1 MEEFSAFG
9 ELLYIGFRYE
19 KSRCKSKGLWRFS
32 YKKRLMEHLEFLK
45 SIIYRLDVGGI
56 SDEDYH
62 IFTNLKRLC
71 ESRKDLKRIYLN
83 DSSIENKLKSK
94 LISNKT
100 NHLNHQQTINNLM
113 LELVEHLLL
122 TLKSKPTDKA
132 KAHML
137 LRALHNL
144 PRFYFSQSESL
155 YGFQNQ
161 GISFDDATEYSF
173 SNMDEGFRSR
183 FKGLIEV

>member
-1 MEEFSAFG
+1 MDKFSAFG

-19 KSRCKSKGLWRFS
+19 KSRCKSRGLWKFG
-32 YKKRLMEHLEFLK
+32 YKKRLTEHLEFLK
-45 SIIYRLDVGGI
+45 SIINRLDVGEI

-62 IFTNLKRLC
+62 VFTNLKRLC
-71 ESRKDLKRIYLN
+71 ENNKDLKRIYFN
-83 DSSIENKLKSK
+83 DSSIENKLKSN
-94 LISNKT
+94 LILNET
-100 NHLNHQQTINNLM
+100 NNFNHQQTINNLM

-144 PRFYFSQSESL
+144 PRFYFNQSDSL

-161 GISFDDATEYSF
+161 GISFDDATEYSI
-173 SNMDEGFRSR
+173 SNMDEGFRHK